1 MKNSA
6 RALFEKRAEQLELI
20 ADSRDLEFVKEEIRF
35 LVEKQLQFYDLWNH
49 SHAKNKTKEIKW
61 FIIFSSHGDDQ
72 VLTGSYLNCGL
83 DAGDIRRRNSLRE
96 GAFVQVEFSK

>member
-35 LVEKQLQFYDLWNH
+35 LVEKQLQFYDL
-49 SHAKNKTKEIKW
+49 
-61 FIIFSSHGDDQ
+61 
-72 VLTGSYLNCGL
+72 
-83 DAGDIRRRNSLRE
+83 
-96 GAFVQVEFSK
+96 